1 MVLRNV
7 VLTVYYP
14 LKVANTTTPIAE
26 PPAFLIRY
34 ATFPRRLMPKRSE
47 RNHWSEKNEFHRW
60 D

>member
-7 VLTVYYP
+7 VLTVFYP

-34 ATFPRRLMPKRSE
+34 ATFPRRLMPKCSE
-47 RNHWSEKNEFHRW
+47 RKHWSEKK
-60 D
+60 